1 MLISITKETILISQ
15 SDAALIYLL
24 DEQDDLLKVS
34 VLCDK
39 NNKQILTDGLSA
51 ITQSEIKVLIF
62 LKPLLLQIDPIKK
75 QKL

>member
-1 MLISITKETILISQ
+1 LLISITKETILISQ

>member
-1 MLISITKETILISQ
+1 MLISQ